1 MNSFKNIKRIFS
13 DELNVIF
20 NDHSIL
26 LTIIVAPMLYLFF
39 LGSIYLNKEIEEV
52 PIAIV
57 DMDKTPVT
65 RQLIRM
71 VDASPKLKI
80 VQSTGNMAEAKDLY
94 YKMEAQGILYFP
106 KNFGKKLKRLE
117 GADAGLYL
125 NNSRFMPSNTI
136 NEGVQTALLTV
147 GAGVRIKYFMT
158 KGLIPK
164 LAYNEALPIRSE
176 LKPMY
181 NTTNNYGDFLLP
193 GLFLLILQQTLLIG
207 LGESIASENEKYGG
221 LKSGSKTDF
230 VSWYLGKSGFYLL
243 LFFAFAFFTIETG
256 FRAFDLIPIR
266 STFAAWSLYVPFI
279 LATVNI
285 GMIIGSYFKKQILL
299 MEILAFSSYPFF
311 LVSGYSWPAG
321 KMILPLQFISK
332 LIPISPM
339 LDGIKRVFIMRGH
352 FSDITGQVLH
362 LWVLFGLS
370 LIWLVYRFYVTKLKR
385 AIID

>member
-1 MNSFKNIKRIFS
+1 VIKLKKIGQIFS
-13 DELNVIF
+13 DELKVIF

-52 PIAIV
+52 PVAVV

-65 RQLIRM
+65 RQLIRL

-94 YKMEAQGILYFP
+94 YKMEADGILYFP
-106 KNFGKKLKRLE
+106 KNFGKKLKRLK

-147 GAGVRIKYFMT
+147 GAGVRIKYFMS

-164 LAYNEALPIRSE
+164 LAFNEALPVKSE

-207 LGESIASENEKYGG
+207 LGESIAAENEKYGG
-221 LKSGSKTDF
+221 LKSGSGSGF
-230 VSWYLGKSGFYLL
+230 LSWYIGKSGFYLL

-256 FRAFDLIPIR
+256 FRVFDLIPIR
-266 STFAAWSLYVPFI
+266 STFAAWNLYVPFI
-279 LATVNI
+279 LATVNLA
-285 GMIIGSYFKKQILL
+285 MIIGSYFKKQTLL

-321 KMILPLQFISK
+321 KMILPLQFLSN

-339 LDGIKRVFIMRGH
+339 LDGIKRVFIMRGD
-352 FSDITGQVLH
+352 FLDVSGLVLH
-362 LWVLFGLS
+362 LWVLFGVS
-370 LIWLVYRFYVTKLKR
+370 LIWVIYRFYRIR
-385 AIID
+385 AKEISLN